1 MTDRPRMLFNAFS
14 MAAVSHHAQG
24 LWAEPDSRQL
34 EYTDPQMWIDLARL
48 LERGRFDALFNADVI
63 APYERYQGSRDATVH
78 EGMQFPT
85 LDFSTLIPLLAYHTE
100 HLGFAY
106 TQNILQEPPYA
117 FARRMSTLDH
127 LSGGRVAW
135 NVVNSFLPG
144 AGRNLGYGGL
154 PDHDELYE
162 RAQDYLRAACKL
174 WEWSWDDDAVVKN
187 RVTRQFADPAKV
199 HEIKH
204 RGPYY
209 AVDGPHLCEP
219 SPQRTPLLFQAGQSA
234 VGQKFAGRH
243 AEAVFIGSQD
253 PGNAA
258 SLVAGFRDAARTAG
272 RDPGSIK
279 VFVPRTYVVGSTEA
293 EARRRDTELLE
304 RQTIEGNL
312 ARMSV
317 FLDRDFAEDDPA
329 TPIGELRRRPNLPKE
344 LRALLDAGDRDDQ
357 TLGELILRI
366 GNRRF
371 PGTPEQIAAD
381 VAAWQEA
388 GVDGINLQYVV
399 LPTSFTQF
407 VDHVC
412 PVLQQHGLMQRE
424 YTDGTLRDKFFGAGP
439 RLPDDHPARRCDG

>member
-1 MTDRPRMLFNAFS
+1 MLFNAFS
-14 MAAVSHHAQG
+14 MATVSHHAQG

-34 EYTDPQMWIDLARL
+34 EYANPQMWIDLARL

-63 APYERYQGSRDATVH
+63 APYARYRGSRDSTVY

-85 LDFSTLIPLLAYHTE
+85 LDFSLLIPLLAHHTE

-127 LSGGRVAW
+127 LTQGRVAW

-162 RAQDYLRAACKL
+162 RAQDYLSAVCKL
-174 WEWSWDDDAVVKN
+174 WEWSWDDDAVVKDK
-187 RVTRQFADPAKV
+187 VTRQFADPAKV

-209 AVDGPHLCEP
+209 QVDGPHLCEP

-234 VGQKFAGRH
+234 VGRKFAGRH
-243 AEAVFIGSQD
+243 AEAVFIGAQS
-253 PGNAA
+253 PENAA
-258 SLVAGFRDAARTAG
+258 PLVAGFRHAARAAG
-272 RDPGSIK
+272 RHPRSIK

-293 EARRRDTELLE
+293 EAKRRDADLLE

-329 TPIGELRRRPNLPKE
+329 TPVGELRRRKNLPSE
-344 LRALLDAGDRDDQ
+344 LRTLLDAGERDEQ

-366 GNRRF
+366 GNRRLA
-371 PGTPEQIAAD
+371 GTPDQIAED
-381 VAAWQEA
+381 VARWQAA

-399 LPTSFTQF
+399 LPTSFAEF

-412 PVLQQHGLMQRE
+412 PVLRDQGLMQRE
-424 YTDGTLRDKFFGAGP
+424 YAGGTLREKFFPGAGP
-439 RLPDDHPARRCDG
+439 RLPEDHPARRRAG